1 MKKIKILIAG
11 IGGVGGYFGGLLAK
25 HFQENEAVEI
35 SFLARG
41 EHLKAIREN
50 GLKVIKG
57 KEEFVCKPKTA
68 TDDPAEI
75 GAVDYAILSTKSYDL
90 EDVLLQLQPSIN
102 QETVILPLLNGVDT
116 REKIKAFYPQN
127 LVLDGCVYIVSRIKE
142 PGVVENS
149 GNVQKL
155 CFGLENYTDEKLE
168 KIDSLFKE
176 AGIDSR
182 FSKNISTAIWEKYIF
197 LSPLAT
203 ITSAYDKTAGEIVA
217 NEEYFTT
224 LKKMVE
230 EARQLAVA
238 KQVSLPEDIFEKT
251 ISVMEA
257 LSYETTT
264 SMHSDYKNNKPKTE
278 IETLTRY
285 VIDEGKKHNVK
296 TPVYSGM
303 YEQLAKRHG

>member
-1 MKKIKILIAG
+1 MGVISRFARKTFSGKKQLKSAFWPG
-11 IGGVGGYFGGLLAK
+11 
-25 HFQENEAVEI
+25 E
-35 SFLARG
+35 

-68 TDDPAEI
+68 TDNPAEI

-90 EDVLLQLQPSIN
+90 EGVLLQLQPSIN

-168 KIDSLFKE
+168 KIDSLLKE

-182 FSKNISTAIWEKYIF
+182 FSKNISTVIWEKYI

-203 ITSAYDKTAGEIVA
+203 ITSTYDKTAGEIVA

-230 EARQLAVA
+230 EARQPAA

-257 LSYETTT
+257 LEQ
-264 SMHSDYKNNKPKTE
+264 P
-278 IETLTRY
+278 LQCTRY
-285 VIDEGKKHNVK
+285 K
-296 TPVYSGM
+296 TTNQNRNRNTHP
-303 YEQLAKRHG
+303 LCD